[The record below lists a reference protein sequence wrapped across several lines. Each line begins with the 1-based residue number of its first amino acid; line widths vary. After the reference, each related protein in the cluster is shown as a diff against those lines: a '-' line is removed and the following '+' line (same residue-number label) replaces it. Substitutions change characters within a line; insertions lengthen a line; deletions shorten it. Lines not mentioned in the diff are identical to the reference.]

1 MPLFRK
7 KTQPVATPVASP
19 GGAPVSAPTPNVSA
33 AAPSSSVPS
42 NVTPAVTAPD
52 GTAGPKDSSV
62 EPELGARLDLGTL
75 RVPVIPGMQVRME
88 MDRAT
93 QQVTGVSL
101 MQEKDG
107 ETSSLQLQAFAAP
120 RKQGIWDEIREEL
133 VESIKAAGGTVDDVP
148 GPFGRELIARIITGR
163 AADGPGSVKAARFVG
178 FDGPR
183 WFVRGVFTGP
193 AATDHDAAAQL
204 EDLFR
209 NTVVVRDSNAMPPRD
224 LLPLTLPG
232 QPKPG
237 EEPEADTKPTLDPF
251 KRGPEITEIH

>member
-7 KTQPVATPVASP
+7 KTP
-19 GGAPVSAPTPNVSA
+19 PTPAPA
-33 AAPSSSVPS
+33 AAPGPVA
-42 NVTPAVTAPD
+42 NLNEWATPAPVPATAAD
-52 GTAGPKDSSV
+52 RAAVGAAGAATSGLAGPKDSTEV
-62 EPELGARLDLGTL
+62 PDLGPRLDLGTL
-75 RVPVIPGMQVRME
+75 RVPVMPGMQVRME
-88 MDRAT
+88 LDRAS
-93 QQVTGVSL
+93 QQVTGVTL
-101 MQEKDG
+101 MVEQPEG
-107 ETSSLQLQAFAAP
+107 ASSLQLQAFAAP

-133 VESIKAAGGTVDDVP
+133 VESIKTAGGTVDDVP

-163 AADGPGSVKAARFVG
+163 STDGPGAVKTVRFVG

-193 AATDHDAAAQL
+193 AATDDAAAKTL

-209 NTVVVRDSNAMPPRD
+209 NTVVVRDASAMPPRD

-232 QPKPG
+232 QPKPT
-237 EEPEADTKPTLDPF
+237 EDPEPSKPTLDPF